1 MSESQKKLFLVI
13 TPHIKG
19 GPWQWGVDLVFNLNE
34 TKEFKAKHI
43 FALKDKFLSP
53 FELKQDLIHTTN
65 PLAFSF
71 LMKPMILT
79 IHGKIHGNFWKFF
92 YWLGCRRASVV
103 TTPSEFL
110 KNSLNIKNA
119 VVIPN
124 AINISNFDE
133 VKPEEHN
140 HFNIL
145 TVTKFWFPDKTRG
158 LFELAQLIFNLA
170 KDFDKRINWRIVGY
184 GPLLEDV
191 KKSVM
196 LLERPANLSV
206 QWFGQDIPKKYF
218 SDSDIFAYFSYE
230 DNMPIA
236 LMEAMASGLPAVTNK
251 VGAVAEI
258 IDSGSDGFV
267 AQNNQDYQNILL
279 KLMNDFD
286 LRKNVGLLAR
296 KKIKEKFSWETVFPK
311 WLELYNKFI

>member
-1 MSESQKKLFLVI
+1 MSESQKKLVLVI

-19 GPWQWGVDLVFNLNE
+19 GPWQWGADLVFNLNE
-34 TKEFKAKHI
+34 TKEFRAKHI
-43 FALKDKFLSP
+43 F
-53 FELKQDLIHTTN
+53 N
-65 PLAFSF
+65 
-71 LMKPMILT
+71 
-79 IHGKIHGNFWKFF
+79 
-92 YWLGCRRASVV
+92 
-103 TTPSEFL
+103 
-110 KNSLNIKNA
+110 LN
-119 VVIPN
+119 
-124 AINISNFDE
+124 E
-133 VKPEEHN
+133 VKPEERGF
-140 HFNIL
+140 FNIL

-196 LLERPANLSV
+196 LLERPKNLSL

-236 LMEAMASGLPAVTNK
+236 LMEAMASGLPVVTNE

-267 AQNNQDYQNILL
+267 AKSSQDYQNILL

-296 KKIKEKFSWETVFPK
+296 KKIKEKFSWETVFSK

>member
-1 MSESQKKLFLVI
+1 MSESQKKLVLVI

-133 VKPEEHN
+133 VEPEERGF
-140 HFNIL
+140 FNIL

-196 LLERPANLSV
+196 LLERPKNLSL

-236 LMEAMASGLPAVTNK
+236 LMEAMASGLPVVTNE

-258 IDSGSDGFV
+258 IDSGNDGFV
-267 AQNNQDYQNILL
+267 VQNSQDYQNILL
-279 KLMNDFD
+279 KLMNDFE
-286 LRKNVGLLAR
+286 LRKNTGSAAR
-296 KKIKEKFSWETVFPK
+296 KKIKEKFSWETVFSK